1 MSKYSYEEKLEAVL
15 RVIKDGMSA
24 QTSAK
29 ITGTALVVVQ
39 RWVAQYEQFGS
50 EGLTMKHGSYDGA
63 FKVNVV
69 EYMHKKHLSNF
80 QTALK
85 FGIPSDSTVGR
96 WERIYYEKGPRG
108 LLREKRGRKSK
119 MNSNRFKKKNLDKAE
134 NLYLKAENEYLKK
147 LQALVQERINL
158 ENMKEPP
165 SSMN

>member
-29 ITGTALVVVQ
+29 INGTALVVVK
-39 RWVAQYEQFGS
+39 RWVAQYEQLGS
-50 EGLTMKHGSYDGA
+50 EGLTMKHGYYDGA

-69 EYMHKKHLSNF
+69 KYMHKNHLSNF

-96 WERIYYEKGPRG
+96 WECIYYEKGPHG
-108 LLREKRGRKSK
+108 LHEEKHGRRSK
-119 MNSNRFKKKNLDKAE
+119 MNSNRFKKKNIDKATKKDLLE
-134 NLYLKAENEYLKK
+134 EIIHLRMENEY
-147 LQALVQERINL
+147 
-158 ENMKEPP
+158 
-165 SSMN
+165 